1 MKKITDNSI
10 IKIETSGLNFE
21 RFLNNLI
28 QNNITIS
35 NVKKEDN
42 IVVFETSK
50 NNLQILKKCDKY
62 REYKV
67 IKTNGLAHFIES
79 IKKRI
84 AIFIGIIIA
93 IILFFASQTFTFSIN
108 IMGVETIN
116 RELIYEKLK
125 AFGVEKYTVVHRA
138 NSEIED
144 YLQNEIEQISIVS
157 VNKVGTTILINI
169 KEKLGNVQ
177 EEKANLIAPE
187 NMLITNIE
195 VFSGTTNVKVGDVVK
210 KGDVLVYAYMYDG
223 AGEIVNCEPVA
234 NIDADCWFTHT
245 YNFKNTQIE
254 KHKTGKTQIVA
265 NYFLGKTPLTSNK
278 KECKFEMFDEYEKT
292 YYISSFLLPIK
303 VKKMIYSEL
312 EEIEVSHNFEEEK
325 EKIISSCYENALN
338 KVPQNYVVINEDVVI
353 TPTSDG
359 FIVAVY
365 LKSNIEIRSSNDK
378 N

>member
-50 NNLQILKKCDKY
+50 SNLQILKKCDKY

-67 IKTNGLAHFIES
+67 IKTNGLVHFIEF
-79 IKKRI
+79 IKKRF

-116 RELIYEKLK
+116 KELIYEKLK

-234 NIDADCWFTHT
+234 NIDADCWFSHT